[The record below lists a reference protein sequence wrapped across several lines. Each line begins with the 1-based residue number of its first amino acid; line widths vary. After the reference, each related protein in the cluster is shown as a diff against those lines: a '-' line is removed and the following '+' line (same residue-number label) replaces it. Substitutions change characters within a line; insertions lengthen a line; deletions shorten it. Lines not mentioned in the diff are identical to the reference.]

1 MNIVIIEDEKLTAE
15 RLQNIIEKLEPDFS
29 VIKVMDAVETSVKWF
44 NEKPHY
50 DLVFMDIQL
59 SDGISFEIFEKAS
72 ITAPIIFTTAYD
84 EYAVKAFKVNSID
97 YILKPYDTDDIAKA
111 IQKFKNNR
119 PANANFNIDP
129 ALLEKLLKSVGG
141 NYKNR
146 FVIKVGEHI
155 RFINTDEIAYFQS
168 IEKSTFL
175 QSYAGKNYAL
185 DYTLDELEEMV
196 DPALFFRINRK
207 YIVSVKSIADIVA
220 YTNSRLK
227 LKLVQSND
235 DEVIV
240 SREKVQDFKK
250 WLEG

>member
-1 MNIVIIEDEKLTAE
+1 MKIVIIEDEKLTAE

-29 VIKVMDAVETSVKWF
+29 VIKVMDAVETCVKWF
-44 NEKPHY
+44 NEKHHY

-59 SDGISFEIFEKAS
+59 ADGISFEIFEKAT
-72 ITAPIIFTTAYD
+72 ITAPIIFTTAFD

-97 YILKPYDTDDIAKA
+97 YILKPYDADDIAKA

-119 PANANFNIDP
+119 PANTNYNIDP
-129 ALLEKLLKSVGG
+129 ALLQKLLKSVGS

-168 IEKSTFL
+168 IEKNTFL

-227 LKLVQSND
+227 LKLVQCND